1 MILYNICSDNYRGMP
16 VLCKYKVFRFKPY
29 INLLMMVVVPYIF
42 ELALHFVPTYENNTI
57 IHDLFS
63 CLIGIKNSKCWS
75 L

>member
-1 MILYNICSDNYRGMP
+1 MFCVLVMP

-63 CLIGIKNSKCWS
+63 CLLYFPCFLIGYWMAENR